1 MRFTNTRFNTYKI
14 GDLSTVVT
22 GGTPSTKIS
31 NYWDGDIPWM
41 PSGDIHKKYI
51 FNVLK
56 ELSKEGKCVI
66 VVSHNP
72 VIKEYSDKVL
82 SIKKGILC

>member
-1 MRFTNTRFNTYKI
+1 MDNTKKNSNVPNLRFTNTKFNTYKI

-51 FNVLK
+51 FN
-56 ELSKEGKCVI
+56 
-66 VVSHNP
+66 
-72 VIKEYSDKVL
+72 YR
-82 SIKKGILC
+82 